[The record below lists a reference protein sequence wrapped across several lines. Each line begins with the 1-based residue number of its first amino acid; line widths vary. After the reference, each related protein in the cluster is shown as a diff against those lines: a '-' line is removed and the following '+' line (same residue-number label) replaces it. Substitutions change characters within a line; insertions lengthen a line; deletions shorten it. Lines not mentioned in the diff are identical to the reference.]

1 MAAREMSNAEFAAL
15 MGAEFAA
22 LMGLD
27 IESIEGN
34 PGEID
39 LTETES
45 DLDSTQEW
53 DGNVTENEDGSD
65 KENLDPELSDAE
77 LAATMGL
84 DSESLEGNPGE
95 ADLADFESYSDT
107 SQEWDEDGNEAE
119 NKAENEDENDNEEV
133 KESLEELEVVL
144 STAFYSTLISFTF
157 LLG

>member
-34 PGEID
+34 PAEID

-84 DSESLEGNPGE
+84 DSESLQGNPGE
-95 ADLADFESYSDT
+95 ADLADFES
-107 SQEWDEDGNEAE
+107 
-119 NKAENEDENDNEEV
+119 ENEDENDNEEV
-133 KESLEELEVVL
+133 KEILEELEGVL
-144 STAFYSTLISFTF
+144 STALYSTLISFTF